1 AIETRPHRPIAASH
15 FFHISNLRS
24 ITIIRVA
31 VVFVKHFSAMAPL
44 RATTAKVSKVASAK
58 SKPKAATTI
67 SFEKPGEPIATALP
81 PTRVHSTG
89 YHFPLLSD
97 DKSQQNALLGWFAS
111 VEDSRTMPWRKAW
124 IDTSQQSDL
133 TKEVKAALNK
143 RAYEVWVSE
152 VMLQQTRVSTVI
164 PYFNNWIAK
173 WPTVQDLASADHDE
187 VLAAWKGLGYYSR
200 ATRLHEGAKAVVAG
214 QSQLMPNKVSGL
226 LQLPGI
232 GQYTAGAIASIAF
245 GRAEPVLDGNVARV
259 LSRQLGL
266 YVDAKDKKS
275 SDLLWKFADQLIKE
289 ASNHPQV
296 EFSAVPGQWNQAMM
310 ELGST
315 ICTPRPKCEDCPVQT
330 TCRAYSEGM
339 ALSKK
344 RQSTTAVIDIEDACT
359 LCEQLDTEDL
369 ATIPEEELS
378 DEEPKPAK
386 KRKTSTKQTN
396 TLSNYFAIGTP
407 STSSHIDSE
416 DEATSARSRK
426 RKVSAKPSTSKSVN
440 TYCSLFPKKVAK
452 KKAKEEDCVVCL
464 IELRLP
470 DEESRWL
477 IEQRPATGL
486 LASLWQFP
494 QATLSASETSAADR
508 RASAQTYVSS
518 LIAGGIDMAK
528 ARHIASFD
536 PLVHVFTHL
545 RLTMHAY
552 HYRITDKTEAE
563 SLTCSG
569 APARKWVGT
578 SSMDHET
585 LSTGMRKC
593 WDLVAKT
600 C

>member
-1 AIETRPHRPIAASH
+1 
-15 FFHISNLRS
+15 
-24 ITIIRVA
+24 
-31 VVFVKHFSAMAPL
+31 
-44 RATTAKVSKVASAK
+44 
-58 SKPKAATTI
+58 
-67 SFEKPGEPIATALP
+67 
-81 PTRVHSTG
+81 
-89 YHFPLLSD
+89 
-97 DKSQQNALLGWFAS
+97 
-111 VEDSRTMPWRKAW
+111 
-124 IDTSQQSDL
+124 
-133 TKEVKAALNK
+133 
-143 RAYEVWVSE
+143 
-152 VMLQQTRVSTVI
+152 MLQQTRVSTVI
-164 PYFNNWIAK
+164 PYFNNWISK

-187 VLAAWKGLGYYSR
+187 ILAAWKGLGYYSR
-200 ATRLHEGAKAVVAG
+200 ATRLHEGAKAVVAEP
-214 QSQLMPNKVSGL
+214 SQLMPNVVSGL

-232 GQYTAGAIASIAF
+232 GQYTAGAISSIAF

-266 YVDAKDKKS
+266 YVDVKDKKS
-275 SDLLWKFADQLIKE
+275 SDLLWKVADQLIKE
-289 ASNHPQV
+289 AANYPHV

-315 ICTPRPKCEDCPVQT
+315 ICTPRPKCEECPVQK
-330 TCRAYSEGM
+330 TCRAYSEGV
-339 ALSKK
+339 ALSKH
-344 RQSTTAVIDIEDACT
+344 RQSASAIPDIEDACA

-378 DEEPKPAK
+378 DEEQKPAK
-386 KRKTSTKQTN
+386 KRKPSAKQKN

-407 STSSHIDSE
+407 SASSHVDSE
-416 DEATSARSRK
+416 EEATSAGAKK
-426 RKVSAKPSTSKSVN
+426 RKASARSSTSKSVN

-452 KKAKEEDCVVCL
+452 KKAKEEDCAVCF

-470 DEESRWL
+470 DGESKWL

-494 QATLSASETSAADR
+494 QVTLPASDTTAAHR
-508 RASAQTYVSS
+508 RSSAQTYVSS

-528 ARHIASFD
+528 ARHINSFD

-552 HYRITDKTEAE
+552 HYRITDKPEAD
-563 SLTCSG
+563 SLVCSG
-569 APARKWVGT
+569 APARKWVDT
-578 SSMDHET
+578 SSMDNET